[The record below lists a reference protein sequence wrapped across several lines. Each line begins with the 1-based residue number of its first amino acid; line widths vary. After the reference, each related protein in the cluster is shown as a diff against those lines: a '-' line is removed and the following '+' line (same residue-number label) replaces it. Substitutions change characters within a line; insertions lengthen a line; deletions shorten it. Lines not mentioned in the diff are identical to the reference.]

1 MPSIT
6 NYNHFKMLSQNQ
18 IPVALKK
25 RSICDQKNTNLSVS
39 IKYSRRK
46 KVCLDMNP
54 NAKTPGKS
62 VNLLLSM
69 FGLITKYDRQNVT
82 AI

>member
-1 MPSIT
+1 
-6 NYNHFKMLSQNQ
+6 
-18 IPVALKK
+18 
-25 RSICDQKNTNLSVS
+25 
-39 IKYSRRK
+39 
-46 KVCLDMNP
+46 MNP